1 MELTLIPESQMV
13 LQRFFCEIVFKQRV
27 VHSLGLLM
35 EKRIMLQATRWPRL
49 RQQFWGSVEQ
59 MQPEYNL
66 HRKIFIDKI
75 VFSIR
80 IQYPDLC
87 IFNTESNLS
96 LKTGLWMAFD
106 SFGTWSTAHYFT
118 SRWHLTALEPGV
130 PLITLHQLP
139 FISSFAHR
147 CDLEIVIIPIVR
159 TIKRSVHRQGNCTAA
174 LSSSDEPCN

>member
-1 MELTLIPESQMV
+1 MCVPMELMLIPESQMV

-66 HRKIFIDKI
+66 HRKIFIDKM

-80 IQYPDLC
+80 IQYPDSC

-118 SRWHLTALEPGV
+118 STP
-130 PLITLHQLP
+130 
-139 FISSFAHR
+139 
-147 CDLEIVIIPIVR
+147 
-159 TIKRSVHRQGNCTAA
+159 VHFFFCASLRLGDRDHPNCTHHKTISPPTRQ
-174 LSSSDEPCN
+174 LYGCFVIL